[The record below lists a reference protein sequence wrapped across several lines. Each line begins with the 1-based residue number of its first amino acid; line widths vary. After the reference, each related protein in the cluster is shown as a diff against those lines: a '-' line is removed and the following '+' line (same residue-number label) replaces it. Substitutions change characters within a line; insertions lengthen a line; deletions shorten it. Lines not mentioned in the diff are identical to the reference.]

1 MAKIQPVVFPI
12 IGTATDLEVR
22 VLPFN
27 MEDTTAAFYYIVNT
41 EEGRKCTEGN
51 LTMDE
56 TEFAAWGADNMY
68 VLDWAANKLGLTL
81 QTT

>member
-27 MEDTTAAFYYIVNT
+27 MEDTTAVFYYVVNT

-56 TEFAAWGADNMY
+56 AEFAGWGADNMY
-68 VLDWAANKLGLTL
+68 VLEWAATKLGLTL
-81 QTT
+81 LTT

>member
-27 MEDTTAAFYYIVNT
+27 MEDLTATFYYIVTT

-56 TEFAAWGADNMY
+56 DEFAGWGADNMY
-68 VLDWAANKLGLTL
+68 VLEWAATKLGLTL
-81 QTT
+81 LTT